1 MSELGIILLFL
12 SMVHAYVF
20 AILFFTFRRTSAKIM
35 GAYMFIVFLQYL
47 LFLNVQTVDYA
58 FFTKIFYFIVIPL
71 SLSSHPLI
79 FLYVKYLTKERFKIR
94 RKSIVHFLPAIL
106 LFLISSILILF
117 LPLEEQQ
124 LLFAGKSL
132 NNTSE
137 NPILYVYAF
146 STIILFVQILVYAV
160 IMFKLLYKHDKNVEQ
175 LYSVKNQI
183 SLQWLKVF
191 VILYTAYYLFEFLLF
206 IFRGIAINETVYYS
220 IISLHV
226 FIVGLFA
233 LKQRDIYIKQK
244 GDLLPEIPEQTIEKE
259 LEQELEEE
267 EERKIIHDQS
277 IPFTEKEKKEILNKL
292 EFMMVN
298 DQLFLNANLS
308 LYDLSQK
315 LGIHK
320 NYLSRIINEHKGK
333 NFYNYVNEYRM
344 ETAKKLLL
352 DPNYNGYSIEG
363 IAQNCGFKS
372 RSVFYPV
379 FKKFIG
385 TTPSEF
391 RKKYS

>member
-1 MSELGIILLFL
+1 
-12 SMVHAYVF
+12 
-20 AILFFTFRRTSAKIM
+20 
-35 GAYMFIVFLQYL
+35 MFIVFLQYL
-47 LFLNVQTVDYA
+47 LFLNVQTINYS
-58 FFTKIFYFIVIPL
+58 FFTKTFYFIVIPL

-79 FLYVKYLTKERFKIR
+79 FLYVKYLTKESFKIR
-94 RKSIVHFLPAIL
+94 WKSIIHFLPAIL
-106 LFLISSILILF
+106 LFLISTVLILF
-117 LPLEEQQ
+117 LTPEEQQ

-160 IMFKLLYKHDKNVEQ
+160 IMFKLLYKHDENVEQ

-191 VILYTAYYLFEFLLF
+191 VILYTVYYLFEFLLF
-206 IFRGIAINETVYYS
+206 IFQGIAINETVYYS

-226 FIVGLFA
+226 FVVGLFA
-233 LKQRDIYIKQK
+233 LKQRDIYIKHK
-244 GDLLPEIPEQTIEKE
+244 RDLLPEISVHTIEKE
-259 LEQELEEE
+259 LEHEHEKKEEI
-267 EERKIIHDQS
+267 RTVQDQS
-277 IPFTEKEKKEILNKL
+277 IPFTEEEKKEILDKL
-292 EFMMVN
+292 EFLMMN
-298 DQLFLNANLS
+298 EQLFLDANLS

-320 NYLSRIINEHKGK
+320 NYLSRIINEYKGM
-333 NFYNYVNEYRM
+333 NFYNYVNEFRM

-352 DPNYNGYSIEG
+352 DPNFNSYSIEG
-363 IAQNCGFKS
+363 IAKNSGFKS

-385 TTPSEF
+385 LTPSEF
-391 RKKYS
+391 RKKNLNH